1 MHFLPT
7 WLGVNQAFVG
17 VEVACSVPGHYSCKP
32 VNLLES
38 VCGQE
43 TTVCLSLRMSGV
55 KKTEGDSKKASD
67 IPNERTGFECAE
79 QVAAL
84 LNCIAERSYNEMK
97 CIPLLR
103 KLRACIE
110 KKVSLLV
117 A

>member
-1 MHFLPT
+1 MLI
-7 WLGVNQAFVG
+7 
-17 VEVACSVPGHYSCKP
+17 
-32 VNLLES
+32 
-38 VCGQE
+38 
-43 TTVCLSLRMSGV
+43 RMSGV
-55 KKTEGDSKKASD
+55 KRTEDDSKKASN

-103 KLRACIE
+103 KLRTCIE